1 MTYASDQLSAG
12 ALNSTGP
19 SQIAAKAAFSARGIE
34 LALDWQAG
42 TPDRPKRASE
52 SDFDSGVCF

>member
-19 SQIAAKAAFSARGIE
+19 SQIAAKAAFLPVDSFSPS
-34 LALDWQAG
+34 AG
-42 TPDRPKRASE
+42 TQGLPTGQNAPVSQILTLRQP
-52 SDFDSGVCF
+52 